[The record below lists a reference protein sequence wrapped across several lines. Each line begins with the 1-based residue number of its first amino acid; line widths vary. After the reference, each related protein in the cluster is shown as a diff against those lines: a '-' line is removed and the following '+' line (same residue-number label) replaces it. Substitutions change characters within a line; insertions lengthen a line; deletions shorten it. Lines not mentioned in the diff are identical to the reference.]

1 MSPMESAAALDARDP
16 LAPLRA
22 RFSLPSGVIYLD
34 GNSLGALPNGVAERV
49 ATVVHEQWG
58 EGLIRSWNDA
68 DWYNLPT
75 RVGDRIAPLVG
86 AQPGEIVVGDS
97 TSVSLYRVVAAALSL
112 RPDRH
117 VIVTEAGNFPTDLYI
132 LEGIKQMR
140 PDLEI
145 RAVERD
151 VDPASALEGAA
162 VLVLTHVDYKT
173 GLIRDMKRLSA
184 AAHAAGA
191 LAVWD
196 LSHSTGALELDL
208 HGAGADFAVG
218 CGYKYLNGGP
228 GAPSFTWAAPA
239 IASAAQQPLSGW
251 FGHRDPFA
259 FDATYA
265 PAPGIRRFITGTQ
278 QVLSLA
284 ALDEALKV
292 WESISMREVR
302 AKSMAQTS
310 RFLERVEAG
319 LAEAGIDAGE
329 LRLVSPRDASV
340 RGGQISFAHQNGYA
354 IVQAL
359 IAGGV
364 IGDFRAPDLM
374 RFGFSPLYLSF
385 AEIDRAADALVQI
398 LATRSWDQPRFTERR
413 VVT

>member
-1 MSPMESAAALDARDP
+1 MIPMERPEALDARDP
-16 LAPLRA
+16 LARLRE
-22 RFSLPSGVIYLD
+22 RFALPSGVIYLD
-34 GNSLGALPNGVAERV
+34 GNSLGALPIGVSERV
-49 ATVVHEQWG
+49 AAVVREQWG
-58 EGLIRSWNDA
+58 KGLIHSWNDA
-68 DWYNLPT
+68 GWYDLPM

-86 AQPGEIVVGDS
+86 AMPGEIVVGDS

-117 VIVTEAGNFPTDLYI
+117 IIVTEEGNFPTDLYI
-132 LEGIKQMR
+132 LEGIKQLR
-140 PDLEI
+140 PNLEI
-145 RAVERD
+145 RAIERD

-162 VLVLTHVDYKT
+162 ALVLTHVDYKT
-173 GLIRDMKRLSA
+173 GLVRDMKRLST
-184 AAHAAGA
+184 AAHQAGA

-196 LSHSTGALELDL
+196 LSHSTGVLELDL
-208 HGAGADFAVG
+208 HGGGADFAVG

-239 IASAAQQPLSGW
+239 VVADARQPLSGW

-265 PAPGIRRFITGTQ
+265 PAPGVRRFITGTQ
-278 QVLSLA
+278 QVLSLV

-292 WESISMREVR
+292 WEGVSMRHVR
-302 AKSMAQTS
+302 AKSMAQTE
-310 RFLERVEAG
+310 RFIERVESG
-319 LAEAGIDAGE
+319 IAESGGGEGE
-329 LRLVSPRDASV
+329 LRLVSPRDPAV
-340 RGGQISFAHQNGYA
+340 RGGHVSFAHANGYA

-359 IAGGV
+359 IAEGV

-398 LATRSWDQPRFTERR
+398 IATRSWDRPRFTKRR